1 MLTQQTNRWEGSV
14 RHSSVAKGSPHSTS
28 RGTLEN
34 TLFNKKGIL
43 LESYFKSRFVTLSER
58 NVLKI
63 KEQDDKGSLPVPIV
77 QFFKTL
83 FKRPLTPP
91 PSF

>member
-77 QFFKTL
+77 QFF
-83 FKRPLTPP
+83 
-91 PSF
+91 